1 MENGTS
7 LLSISSNS
15 TKKDITYI
23 SLMQDQVTNASSHG
37 INAAYLKGQNGRAA
51 ITKSKGKI
59 DLIYV
64 IPELITKQD
73 NFYKVLQLV

>member
-23 SLMQDQVTNASSHG
+23 SLMQDQVTNALSHG
-37 INAAYLKGQNGRAA
+37 INAAYLGSA
-51 ITKSKGKI
+51 
-59 DLIYV
+59 
-64 IPELITKQD
+64 
-73 NFYKVLQLV
+73 